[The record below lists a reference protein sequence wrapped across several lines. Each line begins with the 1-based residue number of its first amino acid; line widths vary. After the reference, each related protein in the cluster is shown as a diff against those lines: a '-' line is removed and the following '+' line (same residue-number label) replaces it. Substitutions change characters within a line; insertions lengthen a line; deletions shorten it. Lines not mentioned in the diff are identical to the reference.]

1 MKEARHFVKR
11 NGSVYLYEM
20 AIPKSEL
27 ADLKLQAGTSFGF
40 VFKIGNGEGA
50 SVEYGKD
57 KAVTKNNGLSLHRI
71 GNPIP
76 IAACAGHWWSET
88 NRRQMG

>member
-1 MKEARHFVKR
+1 MVRR
-11 NGSVYLYEM
+11 NGSVYVYEM

-27 ADLKLQAGTSFGF
+27 TDLKLQAGTNFGF

-57 KAVTKNNGLSLHRI
+57 KAVTKNNGLSLH
-71 GNPIP
+71 PY
-76 IAACAGHWWSET
+76 WET
-88 NRRQMG
+88 HSNCGVRWTLVD